1 MNAGN
6 IASSL
11 FFFSKWYKTE
21 KSHNFPETC
30 LFSVTTVSKKR
41 GRYVCKINICKP
53 KAEVAFDFFLLVID
67 VHQSCFPI
75 KRSRM
80 SLFAAADATSDLKLF
95 TPSYL
100 GSTTEEIPLIKTTL
114 IVLQDNLQILKDTI
128 LNSPKNIF
136 IP

>member
-80 SLFAAADATSDLKLF
+80 SLFAAADASLYTKLF
-95 TPSYL
+95 RINYSRNTLNKNHSNSVAGQFTNFERYHIEF
-100 GSTTEEIPLIKTTL
+100 SKKYFHSLIK
-114 IVLQDNLQILKDTI
+114 
-128 LNSPKNIF
+128 S
-136 IP
+136 